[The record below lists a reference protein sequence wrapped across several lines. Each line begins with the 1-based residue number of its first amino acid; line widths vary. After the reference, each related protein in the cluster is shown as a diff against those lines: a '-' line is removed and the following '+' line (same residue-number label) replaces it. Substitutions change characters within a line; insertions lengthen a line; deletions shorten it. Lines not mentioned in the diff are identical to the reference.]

1 MKCKGLVFL
10 IEKVFK
16 ESVEEVFSRS
26 LVVFC
31 FKEVSEVRLVV
42 DRLLW
47 LVISL
52 LVIRVVKVEIDY

>member
-31 FKEVSEVRLVV
+31 FKEVKWSKIGSRSIVV
-42 DRLLW
+42 VGD
-47 LVISL
+47 
-52 LVIRVVKVEIDY
+52 